1 MYLWLWL
8 ETLQSRAFVLP
19 LVLSVLLLPR
29 PSTSRGDV
37 SDHFRSYWTR
47 RRIIRTPKQIY
58 KMLLV
63 GLWKK

>member
-29 PSTSRGDV
+29 PSTSRGG
-37 SDHFRSYWTR
+37 
-47 RRIIRTPKQIY
+47 
-58 KMLLV
+58 MLATISVVIGPV
-63 GLWKK
+63 GGLLEPLNKYIKCY